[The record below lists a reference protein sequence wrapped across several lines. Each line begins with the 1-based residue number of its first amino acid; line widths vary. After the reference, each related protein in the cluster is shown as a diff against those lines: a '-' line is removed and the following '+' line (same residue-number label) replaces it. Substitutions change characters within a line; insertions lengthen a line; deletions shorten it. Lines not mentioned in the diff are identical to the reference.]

1 VSLISSLKSL
11 LSSEEKEDI
20 VRDVNPNFIVRP
32 SRIKHML
39 QMLMESHVQIS
50 VLLDE
55 QHDYSSRVLNVSAT
69 GITLDQLNIRAAHH
83 KMTQGSIIQINAKH
97 HSVPF
102 NFSATIKGASRDG
115 GYLVSMPDKV
125 YHPQKRAFFRVPI
138 ENIEKY
144 KFTGAIQFSENIVSG
159 YLYDVSFGGV
169 CIAVYS
175 NSYIKKGDILT
186 PASMTFK
193 DGNIIHAD
201 MTVCSVKKSPQEGFT
216 RIGCEFL
223 DLPAAEKRNIH
234 KFVTTCER
242 ERANKQPTI
251 RA

>member
-1 VSLISSLKSL
+1 MSFISSLKSL
-11 LSSEEKEDI
+11 FSSEEKENT
-20 VRDVNPNFIVRP
+20 VRDINPNFIVRP
-32 SRIKHML
+32 ARIKHML

-55 QHDYSSRVLNVSAT
+55 QQNFSSRVLNVSET
-69 GITLDQLNIRAAHH
+69 GITLDQLNTRAAHR
-83 KMTQGSIIQINAKH
+83 KMTQGSDIQINAKH

-102 NFSATIKGASRDG
+102 NFSASIIGTSPDG
-115 GYLVSMPDKV
+115 GYLVSMPNKI
-125 YHPQKRAFFRVPI
+125 YHPQKRAFFRVPL

-159 YLYDVSFGGV
+159 YLYDISIGGV

-175 NSYIKKGDILT
+175 NTYIKKGDILT

-201 MTVCSVKKSPQEGFT
+201 LTVCSVKKSSQEGFT
-216 RIGCEFL
+216 RIGCEYL
-223 DLPAAEKRNIH
+223 DPPAAEKRNIH
-234 KFVTTCER
+234 KIITTYER
-242 ERANKQPTI
+242 ERANKQ
-251 RA
+251 AQH